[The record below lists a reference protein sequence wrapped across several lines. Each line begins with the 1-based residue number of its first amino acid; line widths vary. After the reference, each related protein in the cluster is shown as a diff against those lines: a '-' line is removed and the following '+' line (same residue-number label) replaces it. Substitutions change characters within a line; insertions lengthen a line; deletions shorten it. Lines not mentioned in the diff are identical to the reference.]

1 MIQIDLPTLVKRLNL
16 FSRQALE
23 MAASECMSQQA
34 AEITVSH
41 VLIQMLAM
49 PRSDLRVITRQG
61 DIGMEELRQALTVEN
76 YTTARSADSYP
87 AFSPMLVEWLKEGW
101 LLASAE
107 MQHSELRGGVLLLAL
122 LHSPLRYIPPAA
134 AQLLTGIN
142 RDRLQQDFV
151 QWTQE
156 SAESVVPDADCKGAG
171 ALTDVADSLLAR
183 YAKNMTEDARNDR
196 LDPVLCRDHEI
207 DLMIDILCRRRK
219 NNPVVV
225 GEAGV
230 GKSALIEGLA
240 LRIVAGQVPDKLK
253 NTDIMTLDL
262 GALQAGASVK
272 GEFEKRF
279 KGLMAE
285 VISSPVPVILFID
298 EAHTLIGAGNQQ
310 GGLDISNLL
319 KPALAR
325 GELKTIAA
333 TTWSE
338 YKKYFEKD
346 AALSRRFQ
354 LVKVSE
360 PNAAEATIILRGLS
374 AVYEQSHGVL
384 IDDDAL
390 QAAAT
395 LSERYLSG
403 RQLPDKAI
411 DVLDTACA
419 RVAINLSSPPKQ
431 ISALTTLSHQQ
442 EAEIRQ
448 LEREL
453 RIGLRT
459 NTSRMTEVLVQYD
472 ETLTA
477 LDELEAAWHQQ
488 QTLVQEIIALRQQLL
503 GMAEDDAAS
512 LPHVDAVEDT
522 PPESE
527 QDNTGAKLA
536 DEAGSEQP
544 EETAETVSPVQR
556 LAQLTAELDALHNDR
571 LLVSPHVDKKQI
583 AAVIA
588 EWTGV
593 PLNRLSQNEM
603 SVITDLPVWLGDTIK
618 GQDLAIASLHKHLLT
633 ARADLRRPGRP
644 LGAFL
649 LAGPSGVGKTETVLQ
664 LAELLYGGRQYL
676 TTINM
681 SEFQEKHTVSRLIGS
696 PPGYVGYGEGG
707 VLTEAI
713 RQKPYSVVLLDEVEK
728 AHPDV
733 LNLFYQAFDKGEMAD
748 GEGRLIDCKNI
759 VFFLTSNLGYQVI
772 VEHAD
777 DPETMQEVLYP
788 VLADFFKPALLARM
802 EVVPYQSLK
811 TRALGVLPADLNL
824 RDQVGPTFDQV
835 FTSADDNK
843 LVVPQFLTRYGLQSY
858 FVKQR
863 DELVELTAMD
873 SWVLNLTRSV
883 KYSDAD
889 RAEIQRQLTEQYI
902 SDYTATWRAGMDNL
916 NIRNFESIGQL
927 TGALEQV
934 ISGDL
939 PLQRALT
946 VLRDNTQPGVF
957 SEKLSAKERE
967 EALAEPDYQLLTR
980 LGHEFAPE
988 NSTLAVQKDKESTMQ
1003 AVYQQLTELHR
1014 YLLAIQNA
1022 PVPGK
1027 SALKAVQLRLDQN
1040 SSDPIFATRQM
1051 AKTLPAPLN
1060 RWVGRLADQAWH
1072 VVMVEAVHYMEVDW
1086 RDSVVKPFN
1095 EQLANNYPFNPR
1107 SAQDASLDA
1116 FERFFKPDGILDTF
1130 YQQNLKLFIDNDLS
1144 LEDGDNSVII
1154 REDIIAQL
1162 KTAQKIRDI
1171 FFSKQ
1176 NGLGTSFAVET
1187 VSLSGNKRRSVLN
1200 LDGQLVDYSQ
1210 GRNYTAHL
1218 VWPNNMREGNE
1229 SKLTL
1234 VGANGGAPRSISFSG
1249 PWAQFRLFGAG
1260 QLTGVQDGNFTV
1272 RFSVDGGA
1280 MTYRVHIRCSS
1291 NCYRLTTPLRAQ
1303 QRCGWPHLNSKTM
1316 SAGCNN
1322 FLIPPRYSRWKP
1334 GCR

>member
-1 MIQIDLPTLVKRLNL
+1 MIQIDLATLVKRLAP
-16 FSRQALE
+16 FAKQALE
-23 MAASECMSQQA
+23 AAASECMSQQA
-34 AEITVSH
+34 AEITVAH
-41 VLIQMLAM
+41 VLLQMLAT
-49 PRSDLRVITRQG
+49 PRSDFRVIAERAE
-61 DIGMEELRQALTVEN
+61 IGADDLRQALTVEN
-76 YTTARSADSYP
+76 YAAARSSDSYP
-87 AFSPMLVEWLKEGW
+87 SFSPMLVEWLKEAW

-107 MQHSELRGGVLLLAL
+107 MQQTELRGGVLLLAL
-122 LHSPLRYIPPAA
+122 LHSPLRYLPPAA
-134 AQLLTGIN
+134 ARLLTAIN
-142 RDRLQQDFV
+142 RDLLRQDFAG
-151 QWTQE
+151 WTKE
-156 SAESVVPDADCKGAG
+156 SAESVILNADGQA
-171 ALTDVADSLLAR
+171 ASAIADTGDTLLAR
-183 YAKNMTEDARNDR
+183 YAKNMTDDARQGR
-196 LDPVLCRDHEI
+196 LDPVLCRDNEI

-240 LRIVAGQVPDKLK
+240 LRIIAGQVPDKLRD
-253 NTDIMTLDL
+253 TDIMTLDL

-285 VISSPVPVILFID
+285 VIQSPKPVILFID

-384 IDDDAL
+384 IDDEAL

-431 ISALTTLSHQQ
+431 ISALTTLRHQC

-448 LEREL
+448 LEREI
-453 RIGLRT
+453 RIGLRSD
-459 NTSRMTEVLVQYD
+459 TSRLTEVIVQYD
-472 ETLTA
+472 ETLTE
-477 LDELEAAWHQQ
+477 LDALEAAWRQQ
-488 QTLVQEIIALRQQLL
+488 QTLVQEIIALRKGLL
-503 GMAEDDAAS
+503 DETDATGNDETATPETEAVGSDDESVTA
-512 LPHVDAVEDT
+512 
-522 PPESE
+522 PPEAE
-527 QDNTGAKLA
+527 
-536 DEAGSEQP
+536 P
-544 EETAETVSPVQR
+544 EISRAAR
-556 LAQLTAELDALHNDR
+556 LAQLTAELDALHHTQ

-583 AAVIA
+583 ASVIA

-603 SVITDLPVWLGDTIK
+603 SVITDLPQWLGDTIK
-618 GQDLAIASLHKHLLT
+618 GQALAIKHLHKHLLT

-748 GEGRLIDCKNI
+748 GEGRLIDCKNV

-777 DPETMQEVLYP
+777 NPEAMQEALYP

-802 EVVPYQSLK
+802 EVVPY
-811 TRALGVLPADLNL
+811 
-824 RDQVGPTFDQV
+824 
-835 FTSADDNK
+835 
-843 LVVPQFLTRYGLQSY
+843 
-858 FVKQR
+858 
-863 DELVELTAMD
+863 
-873 SWVLNLTRSV
+873 
-883 KYSDAD
+883 
-889 RAEIQRQLTEQYI
+889 
-902 SDYTATWRAGMDNL
+902 
-916 NIRNFESIGQL
+916 
-927 TGALEQV
+927 
-934 ISGDL
+934 L
-939 PLQRALT
+939 PL
-946 VLRDNTQPGVF
+946 
-957 SEKLSAKERE
+957 SKE
-967 EALAEPDYQLLTR
+967 
-980 LGHEFAPE
+980 
-988 NSTLAVQKDKESTMQ
+988 TLAVIIAGK
-1003 AVYQQLTELHR
+1003 
-1014 YLLAIQNA
+1014 LA
-1022 PVPGK
+1022 
-1027 SALKAVQLRLDQN
+1027 RLDNVLRARFGAEVVIEPDVTDEIMQRV
-1040 SSDPIFATRQM
+1040 TRAENGARMLESVIDGEMLPPLSLLLLQKM
-1051 AKTLPAPLN
+1051 AANIAIARITLGVAN
-1060 RWVGRLADQAWH
+1060 GAFTADVEDVPDEDTQPVAETED
-1072 VVMVEAVHYMEVDW
+1072 EAV
-1086 RDSVVKPFN
+1086 
-1095 EQLANNYPFNPR
+1095 L
-1107 SAQDASLDA
+1107 
-1116 FERFFKPDGILDTF
+1116 
-1130 YQQNLKLFIDNDLS
+1130 
-1144 LEDGDNSVII
+1144 
-1154 REDIIAQL
+1154 
-1162 KTAQKIRDI
+1162 
-1171 FFSKQ
+1171 
-1176 NGLGTSFAVET
+1176 
-1187 VSLSGNKRRSVLN
+1187 
-1200 LDGQLVDYSQ
+1200 
-1210 GRNYTAHL
+1210 
-1218 VWPNNMREGNE
+1218 
-1229 SKLTL
+1229 
-1234 VGANGGAPRSISFSG
+1234 
-1249 PWAQFRLFGAG
+1249 
-1260 QLTGVQDGNFTV
+1260 
-1272 RFSVDGGA
+1272 
-1280 MTYRVHIRCSS
+1280 
-1291 NCYRLTTPLRAQ
+1291 
-1303 QRCGWPHLNSKTM
+1303 
-1316 SAGCNN
+1316 
-1322 FLIPPRYSRWKP
+1322 
-1334 GCR
+1334 

>member
-1 MIQIDLPTLVKRLNL
+1 MIQIDLATLVKRLNP
-16 FSRQALE
+16 FSKQALE

-34 AEITVSH
+34 SEITVSH
-41 VLIQMLAM
+41 VLIQMLAI
-49 PRSDLRVITRQG
+49 PRSDLRVIAERA
-61 DIGMEELRQALTVEN
+61 DIGTDELRQALTVEN
-76 YTTARSADSYP
+76 YATSRAVDSYP
-87 AFSPMLVEWLKEGW
+87 SFSPMLVEWLKEAW

-107 MQHSELRGGVLLLAL
+107 MQQTELRGGILLLAL
-122 LHSPLRYIPPAA
+122 LHTPLRYVPPVAA
-134 AQLLTGIN
+134 RLLTAIN
-142 RDRLQQDFV
+142 RDQLQQDFTG
-151 QWTQE
+151 WTRE
-156 SAESVVPDADCKGAG
+156 SAESVVLNADGH
-171 ALTDVADSLLAR
+171 VASATADTGDSLLGR
-183 YAKNMTEDARNDR
+183 YAKNMTDDARQGR
-196 LDPVLCRDHEI
+196 LDPVLCRDNEI

-240 LRIVAGQVPDKLK
+240 LRIVDDRVPDKLRD
-253 NTDIMTLDL
+253 TEIMTLDL

-285 VISSPVPVILFID
+285 VIQSPKPVILFID

-360 PNAAEATIILRGLS
+360 PTAAEATIILRGLS

-384 IDDDAL
+384 IDDEAL

-431 ISALTTLSHQQ
+431 ISALTTQRHQC

-459 NTSRMTEVLVQYD
+459 DTSRLTDVLVQYD
-472 ETLTA
+472 ETLTE
-477 LDELEAAWHQQ
+477 LDELETAWRQQ
-488 QTLVQEIIALRQQLL
+488 QTLVQEIISLRKALLEETV
-503 GMAEDDAAS
+503 AEDAAT
-512 LPHVDAVEDT
+512 VA
-522 PPESE
+522 
-527 QDNTGAKLA
+527 A
-536 DEAGSEQP
+536 DERVAETTDDSTVATDEPAAGQP
-544 EETAETVSPVQR
+544 EPEIPPAER
-556 LAQLTAELDALHNDR
+556 LARLTAELDALHNTQR
-571 LLVSPHVDKKQI
+571 LVSPHVDKKQI

-603 SVITDLPVWLGDTIK
+603 SVITDLPQWLGDTIK
-618 GQDLAIASLHKHLLT
+618 GQDLAIKHLHKHLLT

-772 VEHAD
+772 VDHAD
-777 DPETMQEVLYP
+777 DPETMQEALYP

-802 EVVPYQSLK
+802 EVVPY
-811 TRALGVLPADLNL
+811 
-824 RDQVGPTFDQV
+824 
-835 FTSADDNK
+835 
-843 LVVPQFLTRYGLQSY
+843 
-858 FVKQR
+858 
-863 DELVELTAMD
+863 
-873 SWVLNLTRSV
+873 
-883 KYSDAD
+883 
-889 RAEIQRQLTEQYI
+889 
-902 SDYTATWRAGMDNL
+902 
-916 NIRNFESIGQL
+916 
-927 TGALEQV
+927 
-934 ISGDL
+934 L
-939 PLQRALT
+939 PL
-946 VLRDNTQPGVF
+946 
-957 SEKLSAKERE
+957 SKE
-967 EALAEPDYQLLTR
+967 
-980 LGHEFAPE
+980 
-988 NSTLAVQKDKESTMQ
+988 TLAVIIAGK
-1003 AVYQQLTELHR
+1003 
-1014 YLLAIQNA
+1014 LA
-1022 PVPGK
+1022 
-1027 SALKAVQLRLDQN
+1027 RLDN
-1040 SSDPIFATRQM
+1040 VLRTR
-1051 AKTLPAPLN
+1051 
-1060 RWVGRLADQAWH
+1060 
-1072 VVMVEAVHYMEVDW
+1072 
-1086 RDSVVKPFN
+1086 
-1095 EQLANNYPFNPR
+1095 
-1107 SAQDASLDA
+1107 
-1116 FERFFKPDGILDTF
+1116 
-1130 YQQNLKLFIDNDLS
+1130 
-1144 LEDGDNSVII
+1144 
-1154 REDIIAQL
+1154 
-1162 KTAQKIRDI
+1162 
-1171 FFSKQ
+1171 
-1176 NGLGTSFAVET
+1176 
-1187 VSLSGNKRRSVLN
+1187 
-1200 LDGQLVDYSQ
+1200 
-1210 GRNYTAHL
+1210 
-1218 VWPNNMREGNE
+1218 
-1229 SKLTL
+1229 
-1234 VGANGGAPRSISFSG
+1234 
-1249 PWAQFRLFGAG
+1249 FGAE
-1260 QLTGVQDGNFTV
+1260 VVIEPEVNRTV
-1272 RFSVDGGA
+1272 RWTLS
-1280 MTYRVHIRCSS
+1280 IRRTCACSWK
-1291 NCYRLTTPLRAQ
+1291 TT
-1303 QRCGWPHLNSKTM
+1303 
-1316 SAGCNN
+1316 
-1322 FLIPPRYSRWKP
+1322 
-1334 GCR
+1334 

>member
-1 MIQIDLPTLVKRLNL
+1 MIQIDLTTLVKRLNP
-16 FSRQALE
+16 FSKQALE

-34 AEITVSH
+34 AEINVAH
-41 VLIQMLAM
+41 VLIQMLTI
-49 PRSDLRVITRQG
+49 PRSDLRVIAEHADISG
-61 DIGMEELRQALTVEN
+61 DELRQTLTVEN
-76 YTTARSADSYP
+76 YTTSRSADSYP
-87 AFSPMLVEWLKEGW
+87 AFSPMLVEWLKESW

-107 MQHSELRGGVLLLAL
+107 MQQTELRGGVLLLAL
-122 LHSPLRYIPPAA
+122 LHTPLRYVPPAA
-134 AQLLTGIN
+134 ARLLTNIN
-142 RDRLQQDFV
+142 RDQLQQDFAG
-151 QWTQE
+151 WTKA
-156 SAESVVPDADCKGAG
+156 SAESVV
-171 ALTDVADSLLAR
+171 LTDGQSGQHATVAGEETLLAR
-183 YAKNMTEDARNDR
+183 YAKNMTEDARNGK
-196 LDPVLCRDHEI
+196 LDPVLCRDNEI

-240 LRIVAGQVPDKLK
+240 LRIVAGQVPDKLRDT
-253 NTDIMTLDL
+253 NIMTLDL

-285 VISSPVPVILFID
+285 VIQSPKQVILFID

-384 IDDDAL
+384 IDDEAL

-431 ISALTTLSHQQ
+431 ISALTTLSHQC
-442 EAEIRQ
+442 EAEMRQ
-448 LEREL
+448 LEREI

-459 NTSRMTEVLVQYD
+459 DTSRLTDVIVQYD

-477 LDELEAAWHQQ
+477 LDELNAAWQQ
-488 QTLVQEIIALRQQLL
+488 QQALVQEIIALRKGLLEEPKIPPAEENTSDAENSGDITPQDETETSGQEGETEPQLSP
-503 GMAEDDAAS
+503 AE
-512 LPHVDAVEDT
+512 
-522 PPESE
+522 
-527 QDNTGAKLA
+527 
-536 DEAGSEQP
+536 
-544 EETAETVSPVQR
+544 R
-556 LAQLTAELDALHNDR
+556 LSQLTAELDALHDTQ

-603 SVITDLPVWLGDTIK
+603 SVITDLPQWLGDTIK
-618 GQDLAIASLHKHLLT
+618 GQNLAIKHLHKHLLT

-707 VLTEAI
+707 MLTEAT

-772 VEHAD
+772 VEYAD
-777 DPETMQEVLYP
+777 NPEAMKEALYP
-788 VLADFFKPALLARM
+788 VLSDFFKPALLARM
-802 EVVPYQSLK
+802 EVVPYLPLSRDTLATIISGKLARLDNVLRSRFNAEVVIAPAVTDEIMQRV
-811 TRALGVLPADLNL
+811 TRAENGARMLESVIDGEMLPPLSLLLLQKMAANAVITRISLGVTNGAFTADIEEEMA
-824 RDQVGPTFDQV
+824 V
-835 FTSADDNK
+835 SDDT
-843 LVVPQFLTRYGLQSY
+843 P
-858 FVKQR
+858 
-863 DELVELTAMD
+863 
-873 SWVLNLTRSV
+873 
-883 KYSDAD
+883 
-889 RAEIQRQLTEQYI
+889 
-902 SDYTATWRAGMDNL
+902 
-916 NIRNFESIGQL
+916 
-927 TGALEQV
+927 
-934 ISGDL
+934 
-939 PLQRALT
+939 
-946 VLRDNTQPGVF
+946 
-957 SEKLSAKERE
+957 
-967 EALAEPDYQLLTR
+967 EP
-980 LGHEFAPE
+980 
-988 NSTLAVQKDKESTMQ
+988 
-1003 AVYQQLTELHR
+1003 
-1014 YLLAIQNA
+1014 
-1022 PVPGK
+1022 
-1027 SALKAVQLRLDQN
+1027 
-1040 SSDPIFATRQM
+1040 
-1051 AKTLPAPLN
+1051 
-1060 RWVGRLADQAWH
+1060 
-1072 VVMVEAVHYMEVDW
+1072 
-1086 RDSVVKPFN
+1086 
-1095 EQLANNYPFNPR
+1095 
-1107 SAQDASLDA
+1107 
-1116 FERFFKPDGILDTF
+1116 
-1130 YQQNLKLFIDNDLS
+1130 
-1144 LEDGDNSVII
+1144 
-1154 REDIIAQL
+1154 
-1162 KTAQKIRDI
+1162 
-1171 FFSKQ
+1171 
-1176 NGLGTSFAVET
+1176 ET
-1187 VSLSGNKRRSVLN
+1187 VEDAAL
-1200 LDGQLVDYSQ
+1200 
-1210 GRNYTAHL
+1210 
-1218 VWPNNMREGNE
+1218 
-1229 SKLTL
+1229 
-1234 VGANGGAPRSISFSG
+1234 
-1249 PWAQFRLFGAG
+1249 
-1260 QLTGVQDGNFTV
+1260 
-1272 RFSVDGGA
+1272 
-1280 MTYRVHIRCSS
+1280 
-1291 NCYRLTTPLRAQ
+1291 
-1303 QRCGWPHLNSKTM
+1303 
-1316 SAGCNN
+1316 
-1322 FLIPPRYSRWKP
+1322 
-1334 GCR
+1334 

>member
-1 MIQIDLPTLVKRLNL
+1 MIQIDLATLVKRLAP
-16 FSRQALE
+16 FAKQALE
-23 MAASECMSQQA
+23 AAASECMSQQA
-34 AEITVSH
+34 AEITVAH
-41 VLIQMLAM
+41 VLLQMLAT
-49 PRSDLRVITRQG
+49 PRSDFRVIAERAE
-61 DIGMEELRQALTVEN
+61 IGADDLRQALTVEN
-76 YTTARSADSYP
+76 YAAARSSDSYP
-87 AFSPMLVEWLKEGW
+87 SFSPMLVEWLKEAW

-107 MQHSELRGGVLLLAL
+107 MQQTELRGGVLLLAL
-122 LHSPLRYIPPAA
+122 LHSPLRYLPPAA
-134 AQLLTGIN
+134 ARLLTAIN
-142 RDRLQQDFV
+142 RDLLRQDFAG
-151 QWTQE
+151 WTKE
-156 SAESVVPDADCKGAG
+156 SAESVILNADGQA
-171 ALTDVADSLLAR
+171 ASAIADTGNTLLAR
-183 YAKNMTEDARNDR
+183 YAKNMTDDARQGR
-196 LDPVLCRDHEI
+196 LDPVLCRDNEI

-240 LRIVAGQVPDKLK
+240 LRIIAGQVPDKLRD
-253 NTDIMTLDL
+253 TDIMTLDL

-285 VISSPVPVILFID
+285 VIQSPKPVILFID

-384 IDDDAL
+384 IDDEAL

-431 ISALTTLSHQQ
+431 ISALTTLRHQC

-448 LEREL
+448 LEREI
-453 RIGLRT
+453 RIGLRSD
-459 NTSRMTEVLVQYD
+459 TSRLTEVIVQYD
-472 ETLTA
+472 ETLTE
-477 LDELEAAWHQQ
+477 LDALEAAWRQQ
-488 QTLVQEIIALRQQLL
+488 QTLVQEIIALRKGLL
-503 GMAEDDAAS
+503 DETDATGNDETATPETEAVGSDDESVTA
-512 LPHVDAVEDT
+512 
-522 PPESE
+522 PPEAE
-527 QDNTGAKLA
+527 
-536 DEAGSEQP
+536 P
-544 EETAETVSPVQR
+544 EISPAAR
-556 LAQLTAELDALHNDR
+556 LAQLTAELDALHHTQ

-583 AAVIA
+583 ASVIA

-603 SVITDLPVWLGDTIK
+603 SVITDLPQWLGDTIK
-618 GQDLAIASLHKHLLT
+618 GQALAIKHLHKHLLT

-748 GEGRLIDCKNI
+748 GEGRLIDCKNV

-777 DPETMQEVLYP
+777 NPEAMQEALYP

-802 EVVPYQSLK
+802 EVVPY
-811 TRALGVLPADLNL
+811 
-824 RDQVGPTFDQV
+824 
-835 FTSADDNK
+835 
-843 LVVPQFLTRYGLQSY
+843 
-858 FVKQR
+858 
-863 DELVELTAMD
+863 
-873 SWVLNLTRSV
+873 
-883 KYSDAD
+883 
-889 RAEIQRQLTEQYI
+889 
-902 SDYTATWRAGMDNL
+902 
-916 NIRNFESIGQL
+916 
-927 TGALEQV
+927 
-934 ISGDL
+934 L
-939 PLQRALT
+939 PL
-946 VLRDNTQPGVF
+946 
-957 SEKLSAKERE
+957 SKE
-967 EALAEPDYQLLTR
+967 
-980 LGHEFAPE
+980 
-988 NSTLAVQKDKESTMQ
+988 TLAVIIAGK
-1003 AVYQQLTELHR
+1003 
-1014 YLLAIQNA
+1014 LA
-1022 PVPGK
+1022 
-1027 SALKAVQLRLDQN
+1027 RLDNVLRARFGAEVVIEPDVTDEIMQRV
-1040 SSDPIFATRQM
+1040 TRAENGARMLESVIDGEMLPPLSLLLLQKM
-1051 AKTLPAPLN
+1051 AANIAIARITLGVAN
-1060 RWVGRLADQAWH
+1060 GAFTADVEDVPDEDTQPVAETED
-1072 VVMVEAVHYMEVDW
+1072 EAV
-1086 RDSVVKPFN
+1086 
-1095 EQLANNYPFNPR
+1095 L
-1107 SAQDASLDA
+1107 
-1116 FERFFKPDGILDTF
+1116 
-1130 YQQNLKLFIDNDLS
+1130 
-1144 LEDGDNSVII
+1144 
-1154 REDIIAQL
+1154 
-1162 KTAQKIRDI
+1162 
-1171 FFSKQ
+1171 
-1176 NGLGTSFAVET
+1176 
-1187 VSLSGNKRRSVLN
+1187 
-1200 LDGQLVDYSQ
+1200 
-1210 GRNYTAHL
+1210 
-1218 VWPNNMREGNE
+1218 
-1229 SKLTL
+1229 
-1234 VGANGGAPRSISFSG
+1234 
-1249 PWAQFRLFGAG
+1249 
-1260 QLTGVQDGNFTV
+1260 
-1272 RFSVDGGA
+1272 
-1280 MTYRVHIRCSS
+1280 
-1291 NCYRLTTPLRAQ
+1291 
-1303 QRCGWPHLNSKTM
+1303 
-1316 SAGCNN
+1316 
-1322 FLIPPRYSRWKP
+1322 
-1334 GCR
+1334 

>member
-1 MIQIDLPTLVKRLNL
+1 MIQIDLTTLVKRLNP
-16 FSRQALE
+16 FSKQALE

-34 AEITVSH
+34 AEINVAH
-41 VLIQMLAM
+41 VLIQMLTI
-49 PRSDLRVITRQG
+49 PRSDLRVIAEHADISG
-61 DIGMEELRQALTVEN
+61 DELRQTLTVEN
-76 YTTARSADSYP
+76 YTTSRSADSYP
-87 AFSPMLVEWLKEGW
+87 AFSPMLIEWLKESW

-107 MQHSELRGGVLLLAL
+107 MQQTELRGGVLLLAL
-122 LHSPLRYIPPAA
+122 LHTPLRYVPPAA
-134 AQLLTGIN
+134 ARLLTNIN
-142 RDRLQQDFV
+142 RDQLQQDFAG
-151 QWTQE
+151 WTKA
-156 SAESVVPDADCKGAG
+156 SAESVV
-171 ALTDVADSLLAR
+171 LTDGQSGQHATVAGEETLLAR
-183 YAKNMTEDARNDR
+183 YAKNMTEDARNGK
-196 LDPVLCRDHEI
+196 LDPVLCRDNEI

-240 LRIVAGQVPDKLK
+240 LRIVAGQVPDKLCDT
-253 NTDIMTLDL
+253 NIMTLDL

-285 VISSPVPVILFID
+285 VIQSPKQVILFID

-384 IDDDAL
+384 IDDEAL

-431 ISALTTLSHQQ
+431 ISALTTLSHQC
-442 EAEIRQ
+442 EAEMRQ
-448 LEREL
+448 LEREI

-459 NTSRMTEVLVQYD
+459 DTSRLTDVIVQYD

-477 LDELEAAWHQQ
+477 LDELNAAWQQ
-488 QTLVQEIIALRQQLL
+488 QQALVQEIIALRKGLLEEPEIPPAEENTSDAENSGDITPQDETETSGQEGETEPQLSP
-503 GMAEDDAAS
+503 AE
-512 LPHVDAVEDT
+512 
-522 PPESE
+522 
-527 QDNTGAKLA
+527 
-536 DEAGSEQP
+536 
-544 EETAETVSPVQR
+544 R
-556 LAQLTAELDALHNDR
+556 LSQLTAELDALHDTQ

-593 PLNRLSQNEM
+593 PLNRLSQNEI
-603 SVITDLPVWLGDTIK
+603 SVITDLPQWLGDTIK
-618 GQDLAIASLHKHLLT
+618 GQNLAIKHLHKHLLT

-772 VEHAD
+772 VEYAD
-777 DPETMQEVLYP
+777 NPEAMKEALYP
-788 VLADFFKPALLARM
+788 VLSDFFKPALLARM
-802 EVVPYQSLK
+802 EVVPYLPLSRDTLATIISGKLARLDNVLRSRFNAEVVIAPAVTDEIMQRV
-811 TRALGVLPADLNL
+811 TRAENGARMLESVIDGEMLPPLSLLLLQKMAANAVITRISLGVTNGAFTADIEEEMA
-824 RDQVGPTFDQV
+824 V
-835 FTSADDNK
+835 SDDT
-843 LVVPQFLTRYGLQSY
+843 P
-858 FVKQR
+858 
-863 DELVELTAMD
+863 
-873 SWVLNLTRSV
+873 
-883 KYSDAD
+883 
-889 RAEIQRQLTEQYI
+889 
-902 SDYTATWRAGMDNL
+902 
-916 NIRNFESIGQL
+916 
-927 TGALEQV
+927 
-934 ISGDL
+934 
-939 PLQRALT
+939 
-946 VLRDNTQPGVF
+946 
-957 SEKLSAKERE
+957 
-967 EALAEPDYQLLTR
+967 EP
-980 LGHEFAPE
+980 
-988 NSTLAVQKDKESTMQ
+988 
-1003 AVYQQLTELHR
+1003 
-1014 YLLAIQNA
+1014 
-1022 PVPGK
+1022 
-1027 SALKAVQLRLDQN
+1027 
-1040 SSDPIFATRQM
+1040 
-1051 AKTLPAPLN
+1051 
-1060 RWVGRLADQAWH
+1060 
-1072 VVMVEAVHYMEVDW
+1072 
-1086 RDSVVKPFN
+1086 
-1095 EQLANNYPFNPR
+1095 
-1107 SAQDASLDA
+1107 
-1116 FERFFKPDGILDTF
+1116 
-1130 YQQNLKLFIDNDLS
+1130 
-1144 LEDGDNSVII
+1144 
-1154 REDIIAQL
+1154 
-1162 KTAQKIRDI
+1162 
-1171 FFSKQ
+1171 
-1176 NGLGTSFAVET
+1176 ET
-1187 VSLSGNKRRSVLN
+1187 VEDAAL
-1200 LDGQLVDYSQ
+1200 
-1210 GRNYTAHL
+1210 
-1218 VWPNNMREGNE
+1218 
-1229 SKLTL
+1229 
-1234 VGANGGAPRSISFSG
+1234 
-1249 PWAQFRLFGAG
+1249 
-1260 QLTGVQDGNFTV
+1260 
-1272 RFSVDGGA
+1272 
-1280 MTYRVHIRCSS
+1280 
-1291 NCYRLTTPLRAQ
+1291 
-1303 QRCGWPHLNSKTM
+1303 
-1316 SAGCNN
+1316 
-1322 FLIPPRYSRWKP
+1322 
-1334 GCR
+1334 

>member
-1 MIQIDLPTLVKRLNL
+1 MIQIDLATLVKRLNP
-16 FSRQALE
+16 FSKQALE

-34 AEITVSH
+34 VEITVAH
-41 VLIQMLAM
+41 VLIQMLAI
-49 PRSDLRVITRQG
+49 PRSDFRVITERAGINQE
-61 DIGMEELRQALTVEN
+61 DLRQALTVEN
-76 YTTARSADSYP
+76 YASHRSADSYP
-87 AFSPMLVEWLKEGW
+87 SFSPLLVEWLKEAW

-107 MQHSELRGGVLLLAL
+107 MQQTELRGGILLLAL
-122 LHSPLRYIPPAA
+122 LHSPLRYVLPAA
-134 AQLLTGIN
+134 ARLLTNIN
-142 RDRLQQDFV
+142 RDQLQQDFIG
-151 QWTQE
+151 WTKE
-156 SAESVVPDADCKGAG
+156 SAESV
-171 ALTDVADSLLAR
+171 ALTEGPPAQHSAIAGDETLLGR
-183 YAKNMTEDARNDR
+183 YAKNMTEDARNGK
-196 LDPVLCRDHEI
+196 LDPVLCRDNEI

-240 LRIVAGQVPDKLK
+240 LRIVEGSVPDKLK
-253 NTDIMTLDL
+253 NNNIMTLDL

-285 VISSPVPVILFID
+285 VISSPVPIILFID

-384 IDDDAL
+384 IDDEAL
-390 QAAAT
+390 QAAST

-431 ISALTTLSHQQ
+431 ISALTTQCKQ
-442 EAEIRQ
+442 CEAEIRQ
-448 LEREL
+448 LEREI

-459 NTSRMTEVLVQYD
+459 DTSRLNEVIAQYD
-472 ETLTA
+472 ETLA
-477 LDELEAAWHQQ
+477 KLDELNAAWQQ
-488 QTLVQEIIALRQQLL
+488 QQALVQEIIALRKTLL
-503 GMAEDDAAS
+503 EGAEIVTEADLLSDDS
-512 LPHVDAVEDT
+512 VDADTLPQSEENAPEVESQIS
-522 PPESE
+522 P
-527 QDNTGAKLA
+527 
-536 DEAGSEQP
+536 
-544 EETAETVSPVQR
+544 AER
-556 LAQLTAELDALHNDR
+556 LAQLSAELVALHNTQ

-603 SVITDLPVWLGDTIK
+603 SVITDLPQWLGDTIK
-618 GQDLAIASLHKHLLT
+618 GQSLAIKHLHKHLLT

-777 DPETMQEVLYP
+777 NPELMLEALYP

-802 EVVPYQSLK
+802 EVVPYLPLSRETLATIIAGK
-811 TRALGVLPADLNL
+811 LARLDNVLRSRFNAEVVITPEVTDEIMNRVTRAENGARMLESVIDGEMLPPLSLLLLQKMAANAVIT
-824 RDQVGPTFDQV
+824 RI
-835 FTSADDNK
+835 N
-843 LVVPQFLTRYGLQSY
+843 LVVTEGVFI
-858 FVKQR
+858 
-863 DELVELTAMD
+863 
-873 SWVLNLTRSV
+873 
-883 KYSDAD
+883 AD
-889 RAEIQRQLTEQYI
+889 IEEKAI
-902 SDYTATWRAGMDNL
+902 SDD
-916 NIRNFESIGQL
+916 
-927 TGALEQV
+927 
-934 ISGDL
+934 
-939 PLQRALT
+939 
-946 VLRDNTQPGVF
+946 
-957 SEKLSAKERE
+957 
-967 EALAEPDYQLLTR
+967 
-980 LGHEFAPE
+980 
-988 NSTLAVQKDKESTMQ
+988 
-1003 AVYQQLTELHR
+1003 
-1014 YLLAIQNA
+1014 
-1022 PVPGK
+1022 
-1027 SALKAVQLRLDQN
+1027 
-1040 SSDPIFATRQM
+1040 
-1051 AKTLPAPLN
+1051 
-1060 RWVGRLADQAWH
+1060 
-1072 VVMVEAVHYMEVDW
+1072 VMVSETE
-1086 RDSVVKPFN
+1086 
-1095 EQLANNYPFNPR
+1095 
-1107 SAQDASLDA
+1107 DAAL
-1116 FERFFKPDGILDTF
+1116 
-1130 YQQNLKLFIDNDLS
+1130 
-1144 LEDGDNSVII
+1144 
-1154 REDIIAQL
+1154 
-1162 KTAQKIRDI
+1162 
-1171 FFSKQ
+1171 
-1176 NGLGTSFAVET
+1176 
-1187 VSLSGNKRRSVLN
+1187 
-1200 LDGQLVDYSQ
+1200 
-1210 GRNYTAHL
+1210 
-1218 VWPNNMREGNE
+1218 
-1229 SKLTL
+1229 
-1234 VGANGGAPRSISFSG
+1234 
-1249 PWAQFRLFGAG
+1249 
-1260 QLTGVQDGNFTV
+1260 
-1272 RFSVDGGA
+1272 
-1280 MTYRVHIRCSS
+1280 
-1291 NCYRLTTPLRAQ
+1291 
-1303 QRCGWPHLNSKTM
+1303 
-1316 SAGCNN
+1316 
-1322 FLIPPRYSRWKP
+1322 
-1334 GCR
+1334 